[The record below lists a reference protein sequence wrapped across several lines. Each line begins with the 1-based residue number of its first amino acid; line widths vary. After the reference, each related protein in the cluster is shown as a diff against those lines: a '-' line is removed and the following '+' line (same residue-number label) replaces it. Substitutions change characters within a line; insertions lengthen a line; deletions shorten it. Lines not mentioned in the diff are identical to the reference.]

1 MSKHFA
7 LRLYF
12 HHSARVR
19 PSRFWHKVARP
30 SLASHLLKKA
40 SEAGIHQ
47 VVMHHVKAGY
57 LPGDKLSH
65 DHSDARPHRL
75 PHCIELIDLEHRLRE
90 FLAHHGEHLEN
101 VRAVFFPCEINAKG
115 T

>member
-57 LPGDKLSH
+57 LPGDKLSR
-65 DHSDARPHRL
+65 DHSDIRPHKL

-101 VRAVFFPCEINAKG
+101 VRAVFFPCEINPQG